1 MPKPLV
7 KLYFWSKIAVL
18 PKPQRVPRPCRRPP
32 PEPLQIM
39 CFVRFELLG
48 PQKRDVFICLA
59 PVTVP
64 TKAQF
69 CHSAQNP
76 SKTTLSQQN
85 RCFTQAP
92 EWFLRGP
99 GPQQIDIEKPRH
111 NQRRVKRYDRNL
123 NAQIFQRVRCKLCS
137 LSSKR
142 SLPRRSGRSPL
153 G

>member
-1 MPKPLV
+1 MPKTLV
-7 KLYFWSKIAVL
+7 KPHFWSQIAVL
-18 PKPQRVPRPCRRPP
+18 PKRQRVHRPCRRPP

-39 CFVRFELLG
+39 CFARFELLG
-48 PQKRDVFICLA
+48 PQKRDVFIHLA
-59 PVTVP
+59 PVTGP
-64 TKAQF
+64 TKSQF
-69 CHSAQNP
+69 CQSTQNLG
-76 SKTTLSQQN
+76 KTTLSERN

-99 GPQQIDIEKPRH
+99 GPQH

-123 NAQIFQRVRCKLCS
+123 NAQIFQKVRCKLCS